1 MSGSTRTPYRR
12 TKIVCT
18 MGPSSSSPETISRLI
33 DAGMNVARINFSHGT
48 HEGHAEVVGRVRAC
62 AADLNRNVAILA
74 DLQGPKI
81 RTGLLENGEPVR
93 IDPDDSITITTRD
106 IVGDA
111 SIVSTSYAALA
122 HDVKPGDPIF
132 LNDGL
137 IELRVERVKDTDVH
151 CRIIRGGWLGQHKGI
166 NLPGVAVS
174 AESLT
179 RKDYEDLEFIMTL
192 DVDFVA
198 LSFVR
203 SAADVDLLRRY
214 LSNND
219 SGASIVAKIER
230 PEAVAAFDDILKRTD
245 LVMLARGDLGVEV
258 PLHEVPQIQKRLIF
272 KCNDSGVPV
281 ITATQML
288 ESMVTTARPT
298 RAEVADVANAIY
310 DGTDALM
317 LSAETASGEFPLEAV
332 QTMARI
338 AEEADLA
345 LAQNPSHEKIARMR
359 QNAIR
364 RDELGNADAVAQAA
378 CRTAEAI
385 NARRIVCLTRH
396 GLNAALVARYRP
408 TVPITAITL
417 TEMAKHRCSVIW
429 GAEAI
434 LSIDPMS
441 TDELDEVVDE
451 TLLAHGLA
459 EKGDTI
465 VIVGGFPLAMRMR
478 ANMMKLHKVGERSED
493 Y

>member
-1 MSGSTRTPYRR
+1 MTNTSHAPFRR

-18 MGPSSSSPETISRLI
+18 MGPSSSDVDMISTLI
-33 DAGMNVARINFSHGT
+33 GAGLNVARINFSHGT
-48 HEGHAEVVGRVRAC
+48 HDGHAEMVERIRTC
-62 AADLNRNVAILA
+62 AARMKRNVAILA

-93 IDPDDSITITTRD
+93 IAPGDAITITTRD

-111 SIVSTSYAALA
+111 SIISTSYQALPT
-122 HDVKPGDPIF
+122 DVMPGNSIF
-132 LNDGL
+132 IADGF
-137 IELRVERVKDTDVH
+137 IELKVDSIEGSDVR
-151 CRIIRGGWLGQHKGI
+151 CTVIRGGLVGQHKGI
-166 NLPGVAVS
+166 NLPGVPVS
-174 AESLT
+174 ADSLT
-179 RKDYEDLEFIMTL
+179 EKDYEDLEFIMTL
-192 DVDFVA
+192 DVDFIA

-203 SAADVDLLRRY
+203 HADDVAALRRY
-214 LSNND
+214 LSNHD

-230 PEAVAAFDDILKRTD
+230 PEAVARFDEILKVTD
-245 LVMLARGDLGVEV
+245 AIMLARGDLGVEV
-258 PLHEVPQIQKRLIF
+258 PLHEVPQIQKRIIN
-272 KCNDSGVPV
+272 KCNDAGVPV

-298 RAEVADVANAIY
+298 RAEVADVANAVY

-317 LSAETASGEFPLEAV
+317 LSGETASGEFPLEAV

-364 RDELGNADAVAQAA
+364 RDELGNPDAVAQAA

-385 NARRIVCLTRH
+385 NARRIVCFTRH
-396 GLNAALVARYRP
+396 GLNAALIARYRP

-417 TEMAKHRCSVIW
+417 TETAKHRCSIIW
-429 GAEAI
+429 GVDAI
-434 LSIDPMS
+434 LSIEPID
-441 TDELDEVVDE
+441 TDDLDRVVDE
-451 TLLAHGLA
+451 TLLSNGLA
-459 EKGDTI
+459 NDGDTVI
-465 VIVGGFPLAMRMR
+465 IVGGFPLAMRMR
-478 ANMMKLHKVGERSED
+478 ANMMKLHKIGERGED

>member
-1 MSGSTRTPYRR
+1 MYGGTYAQCRR

-18 MGPSSSSPETISRLI
+18 IGPSSSDSEVICRLI

-48 HEGHAEVVGRVRAC
+48 HEGHAEVVGRIRYC
-62 AADLNRNVAILA
+62 AADMGRNIAILA

-81 RTGLLENGEPVR
+81 RTGLLENGDAVHIGPG
-93 IDPDDSITITTRD
+93 DAITITTRD

-111 SIVSTSYAALA
+111 SIISTSYQALPT
-122 HDVKPGDPIF
+122 DVKPGDAIYIT
-132 LNDGL
+132 DGL
-137 IELRVERVKDTDVH
+137 IELVVDKVEETDVR
-151 CRIIRGGWLGQHKGI
+151 CTVVRGGTLGQHKGI

-174 AESLT
+174 ASSLT
-179 RKDYEDLEFIMTL
+179 AKDHADLEFIMTL
-192 DVDFVA
+192 DVDFIA

-203 SAADVDLLRRY
+203 RADDVKALRRY
-214 LSNND
+214 LSSHD

-230 PEAVAAFDDILKRTD
+230 PEAVSTFAEILEVTD
-245 LVMLARGDLGVEV
+245 AIMLARGDLGVEV
-258 PLHEVPQIQKRLIF
+258 PLHEVPQIQKRII
-272 KCNDSGVPV
+272 KMCNDAGVPV

-288 ESMVTTARPT
+288 ESMVATARPT
-298 RAEVADVANAIY
+298 RAEVADVANAVY

-317 LSAETASGEFPLEAV
+317 LSAETASGAYPVEAV

-338 AEEADLA
+338 AEEADMA

-364 RDELGNADAVAQAA
+364 RDELGNPDAIAQAA

-385 NARRIVCLTRH
+385 NARRIVCFTRH
-396 GLNAALVARYRP
+396 GLNATLIARYRP

-417 TEMAKHRCSVIW
+417 TDLARQRCSVIW
-429 GAEAI
+429 GVDAL
-434 LSIDPMS
+434 LSIEPVS
-441 TDELDEVVDE
+441 TDDLDRVVDE
-451 TLLAHGLA
+451 TLLSNDLA
-459 EKGDTI
+459 DKGDTI
-465 VIVGGFPLAMRMR
+465 VIVGGFPLAMRTR
-478 ANMMKLHKVGERSED
+478 ANMIKLHKVGVRSED